1 LYALS
6 RHLLKFQA
14 IYPPEPPIVGH
25 VRNEPVY
32 LREYVHELNGRENWL
47 KEARVVK
54 MGEKW
59 YKQVKARPRFD
70 RVSSLLNIINLILL
84 IIIYVTEWRANR
96 SSTIRIVWLLA
107 N

>member
-1 LYALS
+1 MYVLS

-14 IYPPEPPIVGH
+14 LYPPEPPIAGY
-25 VRNEPVY
+25 VRKEPVY

-70 RVSSLLNIINLILL
+70 RVSYFKYNINNLI
-84 IIIYVTEWRANR
+84 V
-96 SSTIRIVWLLA
+96 
-107 N
+107 